1 MPARK
6 SAQLSAII
14 ALGFA
19 KLLTC
24 LDFKVQI
31 VFLMAGLG
39 LPAKVSQ
46 GSLVCRRFTLSHLR
60 YHIKC
65 VHSSLHGWTESPASA
80 TQAVIIECACG
91 RFCWKLSEFLLE
103 CPGLRE
109 THC

>member
-46 GSLVCRRFTLSHLR
+46 GSLVCRRFGPPYYGKLTWAGGGLKEGVITLSVCTVRCMGGQNLQPVPHR
-60 YHIKC
+60 
-65 VHSSLHGWTESPASA
+65 P
-80 TQAVIIECACG
+80 
-91 RFCWKLSEFLLE
+91 
-103 CPGLRE
+103 
-109 THC
+109 